1 MIRRPPRSTRTDT
14 LFPYTTLFR
23 SEKSLGNDV
32 RGIAAHCY
40 HPIIFDRRE
49 QTAISLAESA
59 ICRFFLLHS
68 TAPHHER
75 LEGDLPDL
83 DHRISIA
90 IKVSSRHPSWTN
102 WDDVESPPASR

>member
-1 MIRRPPRSTRTDT
+1 MRRRPPRSTRTDT

-23 SEKSLGNDV
+23 S
-32 RGIAAHCY
+32 AHCY

-59 ICRFFLLHS
+59 TCRFFLLHS

-90 IKVSSRHPSWTN
+90 IKVSSRHHSWTN
-102 WDDVESPPASR
+102 WDDVDSPTADRKSTRLNSSH